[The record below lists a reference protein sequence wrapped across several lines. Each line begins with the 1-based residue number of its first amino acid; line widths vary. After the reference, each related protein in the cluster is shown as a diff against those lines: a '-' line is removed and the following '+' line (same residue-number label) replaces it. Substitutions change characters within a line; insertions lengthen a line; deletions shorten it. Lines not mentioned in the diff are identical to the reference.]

1 MRAAFTAGKDERFEL
16 DIRISRQQMADLQ
29 PRMVE
34 ANRIAEEFGIRHLPF
49 AVEGEVVVFV
59 VFFPLQKNSVYSL
72 KFEQNQL

>member
-59 VFFPLQKNSVYSL
+59 VFFSSLLKKIPFLQ
-72 KFEQNQL
+72 FEV